1 MSRVNTFLGSPTGLI
16 VCLVAAA
23 IGIYLLVFHL
33 THVALALPYL
43 VLLAC
48 PLMHLMHRCHHS
60 HHSEP
65 SDKR

>member
-33 THVALALPYL
+33 TQVALALPYL